1 MCELF
6 AFKEFS
12 GRLGS
17 SYYGTMT
24 NNVVYSKTLI
34 GCVVGHKV
42 TIYSEYITVYRK
54 WKLSCNIAGVASV
67 QHGW

>member
-24 NNVVYSKTLI
+24 NHVVYSKTPI

-42 TIYSEYITVYRK
+42 TIIIQNT
-54 WKLSCNIAGVASV
+54 LLFIN
-67 QHGW
+67 Q

>member
-24 NNVVYSKTLI
+24 NNVVYSKTPMSLR
-34 GCVVGHKV
+34 G
-42 TIYSEYITVYRK
+42 
-54 WKLSCNIAGVASV
+54 GVWY
-67 QHGW
+67 Q